1 MEKVIGGK
9 LVLMDKYIKKELYSP
24 IKNYNLTKE
33 KLLKI
38 YQDML
43 KIRYFENKITDV
55 YSKGL
60 MPGLAHLYIGEEA
73 IAVGVCA
80 NLTER
85 DFATST
91 HRGHGHVIAQ
101 GCDLKR
107 MMAEV
112 LGKEDGYCKGKGGTM
127 HIADFSKGILGANG
141 IVGAGIPIAT
151 GSGYSAKVRGTDQ
164 VTVAFFGDAASN
176 QGTFHESINMAAAWK
191 LPVVYVCENN
201 LYGISVDIRKVT
213 NTKDIATRA
222 LAYDIPGIVVNGND
236 VLEVYRVTKEAVK
249 RARRGEGPSLIE
261 CKTYRWKGH
270 HVGDPGRIYR
280 LERETKEWMEH
291 CPIKTYKERLLNESI
306 FTEKEITIIEDNVKK
321 MVKEAVDFA
330 INSPYPKEEEAFE
343 DLFTEQ
349 EGVK

>member
-1 MEKVIGGK
+1 M
-9 LVLMDKYIKKELYSP
+9 
-24 IKNYNLTKE
+24 
-33 KLLKI
+33 

-80 NLTER
+80 NLTES

-91 HRGHGHVIAQ
+91 HRGHGHLIAQ
-101 GCDLKR
+101 GADLKK

-112 LGKEDGYCKGKGGTM
+112 LGKETGYCKGKGGSM

-151 GSGYSAKVRGTDQ
+151 GSGYSAKIRGTDQ

-201 LYGISVDIRKVT
+201 LYGISVSIRKVT
-213 NTKDIATRA
+213 NTKDLATRA
-222 LAYDIPGIVVNGND
+222 MAYNIPGIVVNGND
-236 VLEVYRVTKEAVK
+236 VLEVYRVTKESVE
-249 RARRGEGPSLIE
+249 RARKGEGPTLIE

-270 HVGDPGRIYR
+270 HVGDPGQIYR
-280 LERETKEWMEH
+280 LEKEIEGWKER
-291 CPIKTYKERLLNESI
+291 CPIKTFRERLI
-306 FTEKEITIIEDNVKK
+306 KEKMSSEEELSLIEKDTKK
-321 MVKEAVDFA
+321 MIKKAADFA
-330 INSPYPKEEEAFE
+330 IQSPYPDEKEAYE
-343 DLFTEQ
+343 DLFVE
-349 EGVK
+349 EKGVEVR

>member
-1 MEKVIGGK
+1 MENKFKPVKSYK
-9 LVLMDKYIKKELYSP
+9 LKKEK
-24 IKNYNLTKE
+24 I
-33 KLLKI
+33 LKM

-43 KIRYFENKITDV
+43 KIRYFENKITDL

-73 IAVGVCA
+73 IAVGVCN

-85 DFATST
+85 DFAVST
-91 HRGHGHVIAQ
+91 HRGHGHLIAQ

-151 GSGYSAKVRGTDQ
+151 GSAYSTKVRGTDQ
-164 VTVAFFGDAASN
+164 VTISFFGDAASN

-191 LPVVYVCENN
+191 LPVIYVCENN

-222 LAYDIPGIVVNGND
+222 LAYNIPGVVVDGND
-236 VLEVYRVTKEAVK
+236 VLEVYRVTKEAVE
-249 RARRGEGPSLIE
+249 RARKGEGPTLIE
-261 CKTYRWKGH
+261 GKTYRWKGH
-270 HVGDPGRIYR
+270 HVGDPGRVYR
-280 LERETKEWMEH
+280 LDKETKEWMER
-291 CPIKTYKERLLNESI
+291 CPIKTYRERLLNESVA
-306 FTEKEITIIEDNVKK
+306 TDKELVIIEEDIKQ
-321 MVKEAVDFA
+321 MVEEAANFA
-330 INSPYPKEEEAFE
+330 IKSPYPKEEEAFE
-343 DLFTEQ
+343 DLFIEP

>member
-1 MEKVIGGK
+1 VIK
-9 LVLMDKYIKKELYSP
+9 ENKKITKKKKTIKEYG
-24 IKNYNLTKE
+24 LTK
-33 KLLKI
+33 LQILKM

-43 KIRYFENKITDV
+43 KIRYFENQITDV

-60 MPGLAHLYIGEEA
+60 MPGIAHLYIGEEA

-80 NLTER
+80 NLTEF

-91 HRGHGHVIAQ
+91 HRGHGHLIAQ
-101 GCDLKR
+101 GANLKK

-112 LGKEDGYCKGKGGTM
+112 LGKKTGYCKGKGGSM

-151 GSGYSAKVRGTDQ
+151 GSGYSAKIRGTDQ

-201 LYGISVDIRKVT
+201 LYGISVNIRKVT
-213 NTKDIATRA
+213 NTADLAIRA
-222 LAYDIPGIVVNGND
+222 IAYDIPKIIVNGND
-236 VLEVYRVTKEAVK
+236 VLEVYRVTKKSVE
-249 RARRGEGPSLIE
+249 RARKAKGPTLIE

-270 HVGDPGRIYR
+270 HVGDPGQIYR
-280 LERETKEWMEH
+280 LEKEIEEWKER
-291 CPIKTYKERLLNESI
+291 CPIKTFRERLIKEKTASEEELNSIEKDTKKMIKEALDFAIQSPYPDEKEAYEDI
-306 FTEKEITIIEDNVKK
+306 FTEAK
-321 MVKEAVDFA
+321 
-330 INSPYPKEEEAFE
+330 
-343 DLFTEQ
+343 
-349 EGVK
+349 GVEV

>member
-1 MEKVIGGK
+1 MV
-9 LVLMDKYIKKELYSP
+9 DNKYKFNP
-24 IKNYNLTKE
+24 IKDYALSKE
-33 KLLKI
+33 KLLKM

-43 KIRYFENKITDV
+43 KIRYFENKITDL

-73 IAVGVCA
+73 IAVGVCN

-85 DFATST
+85 DFAVST
-91 HRGHGHVIAQ
+91 HRGHGHLIAQ

-112 LGKEDGYCKGKGGTM
+112 LGKVDGYCKGKGGTM

-213 NTKDIATRA
+213 NTKKLATRA

-236 VLEVYRVTKEAVK
+236 VLEVYKVTKESVK
-249 RARRGEGPSLIE
+249 RARCGEGPTLIE

-270 HVGDPGRIYR
+270 HLGDPGRIYR
-280 LERETKEWMEH
+280 LEKETKEWIER
-291 CPIKTYKERLLNESI
+291 CPIKTYKERLLSESI
-306 FTEKEITIIEDNVKK
+306 TTDKELVVIEEEVER
-321 MVKEAVDFA
+321 MIKEAVDFA
-330 INSPYPKEEEAFE
+330 IKSPYPREEEAFE

-349 EGVK
+349 EGGK

>member
-1 MEKVIGGK
+1 MKNKFK
-9 LVLMDKYIKKELYSP
+9 LIKSYGLDKKI
-24 IKNYNLTKE
+24 I
-33 KLLKI
+33 LKM

-43 KIRYFENKITDV
+43 KIRYFENKITDL

-73 IAVGVCA
+73 VAVGVCA

-85 DFATST
+85 DFAVST
-91 HRGHGHVIAQ
+91 HRGHGHLIAQ
-101 GCDLKR
+101 GADLKK

-112 LGKEDGYCKGKGGTM
+112 LGKETGYCKGKGGSM
-127 HIADFSKGILGANG
+127 HIMDISKGILGANG

-151 GSGYSAKVRGTDQ
+151 GSAYSAKVRGTDQ
-164 VTVAFFGDAASN
+164 VTISFFGDAASN

-213 NTKDIATRA
+213 NTKDVATRA
-222 LAYDIPGIVVNGND
+222 LAYDIPGVVVDGND
-236 VLEVYRVTKEAVK
+236 VLEVYRVTKEAVE

-270 HVGDPGRIYR
+270 HVGEPGLVYR
-280 LERETKEWMEH
+280 LEKETQEWKER
-291 CPIKTYKERLLNESI
+291 CPIKTFQERLIKEKI
-306 FTEKEITIIEDNVKK
+306 FSKKELDLIEKDTKK
-321 MVKEAVDFA
+321 MIREAADFA
-330 INSPYPKEEEAFE
+330 IQSPYPDEKQAYE
-343 DLFTEQ
+343 DLFVEQ
-349 EGVK
+349 KGVEVRS